1 MPYFLGIDIGTS
13 QTKGVLV
20 STDGRIVSSA
30 VSDHSVEEVRP
41 GYFEQDPE
49 AVWMNEIRNIIS
61 ELKGKAGISETDIAS
76 AAISAMGPC
85 VIPVGNDGRALRD
98 AILYGIDV
106 RAQEEIETLNGEFSE
121 DYLIEHCGNTLTTQ
135 AAGPKILWIR
145 NNEPEIFESAECFMT
160 STSYVVY
167 RLTGNAVIDYYTAC
181 AGYTP
186 LFDYSHMCWDE
197 RISERI
203 GCKDRLPKLMWSSEI
218 AGAVTESAARE
229 FGLAA
234 GTPVITGTCDA
245 AAEAVSVGVFAP
257 GRTMLMLGSTAF
269 MISLS
274 DKPDSDKRLW
284 SAPFLFPGMYALIG
298 GMGASGSITK
308 WFLRE
313 MRSDMEQSMKSL
325 DRIEEEAAMI
335 KPGADG
341 LLFLPYF
348 CGERTPINDPAARG
362 VFWGLTLHH
371 TKDHLYRAVMEG
383 IGFGILD
390 NFTAMEE
397 CGGRIDEVRVVG
409 GGTKSR
415 IFPGLLCTIS
425 GKPFLESETMIGAS
439 YGDALMAMAASGFCS
454 LKEID
459 SMIKPS
465 KTIVPESETH
475 VFYKSLFLK
484 YKELWKT
491 TKAICHFS
499 S

>member
-1 MPYFLGIDIGTS
+1 MNILLADTSTSILSIALMTESTYEERLVDGSFSHSEDLLPEIEALLARSGMAMHELELLIVAKGPGSFTGLRIGMAS
-13 QTKGVLV
+13 MKG
-20 STDGRIVSSA
+20 
-30 VSDHSVEEVRP
+30 
-41 GYFEQDPE
+41 
-49 AVWMNEIRNIIS
+49 
-61 ELKGKAGISETDIAS
+61 IAS
-76 AAISAMGPC
+76 ALS
-85 VIPVGNDGRALRD
+85 IPLVS
-98 AILYGIDV
+98 V
-106 RAQEEIETLNGEFSE
+106 PTL
-121 DYLIEHCGNTLTTQ
+121 
-135 AAGPKILWIR
+135 
-145 NNEPEIFESAECFMT
+145 
-160 STSYVVY
+160 
-167 RLTGNAVIDYYTAC
+167 
-181 AGYTP
+181 
-186 LFDYSHMCWDE
+186 
-197 RISERI
+197 
-203 GCKDRLPKLMWSSEI
+203 
-218 AGAVTESAARE
+218 
-229 FGLAA
+229 
-234 GTPVITGTCDA
+234 DA

-313 MRSDMEQSMKSL
+313 IRSDMEQSMKSL

-335 KPGADG
+335 EPGADG

-465 KTIVPESETH
+465 KTIVPELETH
-475 VFYKSLFLK
+475 AFYKSLFLK